1 VSLPDK
7 HLRVLDALRTFGKAG
22 LGVLGPW
29 TGMPRVELERV
40 LGDLLER
47 GFVKRVGDEFSLT
60 LKGYAELN
68 PSLARERALAILRKH
83 EAAKSFRFYIDATT
97 PTPYSAASL
106 EELLTVVKIVDPRSV
121 QYHLSNKHLSRWIRE
136 VIGDEDLADWVTDVE
151 GKSPSLSPEESRKLL
166 LDVLTVRV
174 NDLREIASKTVV
186 R

>member
-1 VSLPDK
+1 MSLPDK

-83 EAAKSFRFYIDATT
+83 EAAT
-97 PTPYSAASL
+97 
-106 EELLTVVKIVDPRSV
+106 
-121 QYHLSNKHLSRWIRE
+121 
-136 VIGDEDLADWVTDVE
+136 
-151 GKSPSLSPEESRKLL
+151 
-166 LDVLTVRV
+166 
-174 NDLREIASKTVV
+174 DLREAFSDPRASRISLKETFLRAIIAPPSWKRSRVS